1 VTLRCDCSDDE
12 KVHVDG
18 GQRDPYVFGP
28 CITCSKAAQPAPRP
42 LPPLVPS
49 WRFVVPTGE
58 QVLRDPYDLD
68 DDERRG
74 Y

>member
-1 VTLRCDCSDDE
+1 MSTWEGHRDLCELQWQDTCTCRCSSIACP
-12 KVHVDG
+12 G
-18 GQRDPYVFGP
+18 VFACRAVQCQDLWP
-28 CITCSKAAQPAPRP
+28 DREP
-42 LPPLVPS
+42 
-49 WRFVVPTGE
+49 FVVPTGE